1 VSWPRRSDDLLVQ
14 VLRDRAL
21 PENAPIDARVLFE
34 AAERHGVLGVV
45 LDIWRGSGT
54 PLPPV
59 LELELDRRAAARE
72 LDHDAHLALLDR
84 IDRRFEQAR
93 LRAVVLKGPL
103 LAERLYARP
112 YARATSDLDLL
123 VIEADLDVACAALAD
138 LGFSLEEGPEGERF
152 RREHHH
158 VRLSHPDALPL
169 ELHFQGYVGFGR
181 TLPSAPL
188 LERSRAAAGLAWLR
202 VLEPADEL
210 VFLAV
215 HAAVHRFVRL
225 GWLEDIRLL
234 LEKMSPDEIEVASAR
249 ARAWG
254 FARVLRF
261 TLALREE
268 LLGGGPPLAES
279 EVASARERIARR
291 LVGEPASPVLRSAT
305 RLVYTGALCDTPGA
319 ALRYAVRTSASRVRQ
334 RLRRGR

>member
-1 VSWPRRSDDLLVQ
+1 
-14 VLRDRAL
+14 LRDRAI
-21 PENAPIDARVLFE
+21 PEDAPIDARVLFE

-45 LDIWRGSGT
+45 LDVWRGAGT

-59 LELELDRRAAARE
+59 LDIELGRRAAARE
-72 LDHDAHLALLDR
+72 LDHDAHLALLRR

-112 YARATSDLDLL
+112 SARATSDLDLL
-123 VIEADLDVACAALAD
+123 VVEPDLDAACAALAD
-138 LGFSLEEGPEGERF
+138 LGFSLEEGPEAQRF

-158 VRLSHPDALPL
+158 VRLSHPDTLPL

-188 LERSRAAAGLAWLR
+188 LDRSRPAAGLGWLH
-202 VLEPADEL
+202 VLDPADEL

-234 LEKMSPDEIEVASAR
+234 LEKMSPDEIDVALAR

-261 TLALREE
+261 TLALVDE
-268 LLGGGPPLAES
+268 LLGGGPLLADGGT
-279 EVASARERIARR
+279 ASARERVARR
-291 LVGEPASPVLRSAT
+291 VVGEPASPVLRSAT
-305 RLVYTGALCDTPGA
+305 RLVYTAALCDTPGA
-319 ALRYAVRTSASRVRQ
+319 ALRYAVRTSIGRVRQ
-334 RLRRGR
+334 RLRRAR